1 MKLSKDY
8 RWFAIIAFL
17 CLGLG
22 SWVQAQ
28 EEVADTPPDGVL
40 SVDRAWDYRPY
51 RVRVWICAD
60 GSPDINANFDRL
72 VSGLA
77 RRAELADPSGW
88 ELLISR
94 APNPW
99 GFRFPQIIDQAE
111 DHKGFGEIPEL
122 SYDDKLMVVCLE
134 SSGGRIH
141 CRVREF
147 DILTQQ
153 WGALLRREVAQR
165 SQLDAA
171 VYDMVSTAFMPL
183 ARVDRVD
190 KQNNVFMRARAVNL
204 CQRAQINEEGD
215 WELEA
220 NSGSPV
226 WVRDDD
232 KFLPIIRRTDRDGNL
247 IKLEPVEFTF
257 LTIEELEGPDVT
269 AKIQSSTR
277 APLAGRTSK
286 RAQKLALVIRPPAEN
301 STLTLVSRD
310 DESHPL
316 EGFDIYSRWIGATKD
331 EASDYLGQSNW
342 RGQISIPPSEH
353 GLRVIYVKRGSRVL
367 KKLPIMPGLF
377 DNLQTTLPNDEA
389 RLNAEGVIRGLRSEV
404 LNLVTQRAVYE
415 DQIEAR
421 LNENDIEGAREM
433 LNKYRALP
441 TLDQLRSRMTND
453 RTRLKAQTEDKR
465 EIAYIDRMFST
476 LRQIIAD
483 NVGTSKSTE
492 LLERIQKAS
501 KSVTSS
507 E

>member
-1 MKLSKDY
+1 MKLLTDY
-8 RWFAIIAFL
+8 RLLAIVALLCFGAGTFA
-17 CLGLG
+17 
-22 SWVQAQ
+22 QAQ
-28 EEVADTPPDGVL
+28 DEDSTPPDGVL

-72 VSGLA
+72 VNGLK
-77 RRAELADPSGW
+77 RRSELADPSGW

-99 GFRFPQIIDQAE
+99 AFRFPQIIDKAE
-111 DHKGFGEIPEL
+111 EHSGFSEIPGVEF
-122 SYDDKLMVVCLE
+122 DDKLMVVCLK
-134 SSGGRIH
+134 SSGGRIQ
-141 CRVREF
+141 CRVREY
-147 DILTQQ
+147 DLLTQQ
-153 WGALLRREVAQR
+153 WGALLQREVVQR
-165 SQLDAA
+165 SHLDATI
-171 VYDMVSTAFMPL
+171 YDMVATAFMPL

-190 KQNNVFMRARAVNL
+190 KDNNVFMRARAVNL
-204 CQRAQINEEGD
+204 CQRAQLNAEGGWD
-215 WELEA
+215 LAA

-232 KFLPIIRRTDRDGNL
+232 RFLPIIRRTDRDGNL

-257 LTIEELEGPDVT
+257 LTIEELDGPDVT
-269 AKIQSSTR
+269 AKVQSATR

-286 RAQKLALVIRPPAEN
+286 RAQKFALVIRPPAEN
-301 STLTLVSRD
+301 STLTLISRD
-310 DESHPL
+310 DDAHPM
-316 EGFDIYSRWIGATKD
+316 EGFEIFSRWIGATKD
-331 EASDYLGQSNW
+331 EPSDYLGQSNW
-342 RGQISIPPSEH
+342 RGQIAIPPSDQ

-367 KKLPIMPGLF
+367 KKLPIMPGLYK
-377 DNLQTTLPNDEA
+377 NLTSTLPNDEA

-415 DQIEAR
+415 QQIEAE
-421 LNENDIEGAREM
+421 LDKNNVEGARKM

-441 TLDQLRSRMTND
+441 TLDQLRSRMTDD

-465 EIAYIDRMFST
+465 ETDYIDRMFST
-476 LRQIIAD
+476 LRQIIGE
-483 NVGTSKSTE
+483 NVGASKSTE

-501 KSVTSS
+501 KDAAPS